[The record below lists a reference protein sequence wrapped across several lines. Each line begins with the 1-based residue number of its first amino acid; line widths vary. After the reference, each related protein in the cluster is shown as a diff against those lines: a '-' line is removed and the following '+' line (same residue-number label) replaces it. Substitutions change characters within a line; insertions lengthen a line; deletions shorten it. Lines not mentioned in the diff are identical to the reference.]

1 MTSSNVWKCRVPF
14 GCEMNSSGNT
24 SNHRFQIMLA
34 IFFLGAG
41 CLHFV
46 FPASYMKIMPPWLP
60 WHFAL
65 VMLSGVLEMAGGLG
79 VLFQFTRRFAGYG
92 LILLALAVLPA
103 NVQMLL
109 NAHAAGDALGWQALL
124 LMRLPLQL
132 LLIFWIWRATQP
144 KQNEVIGGR

>member
-1 MTSSNVWKCRVPF
+1 MLNAMQGKRS
-14 GCEMNSSGNT
+14 
-24 SNHRFQIMLA
+24 QILLA
-34 IFFLGAG
+34 GFFVVAG

-46 FPASYMKIMPPWLP
+46 FQASYMKIMPPWLP
-60 WHFAL
+60 WHFVL
-65 VMLSGVLEMAGGLG
+65 VMISGMFEIAGGLG
-79 VLFQFTRRFAGYG
+79 VLFQCTRRCAGYG
-92 LILLALAVLPA
+92 LILLSLAVLPA
-103 NVQMLL
+103 NLQMLL

>member
-1 MTSSNVWKCRVPF
+1 MQGKRSQVL
-14 GCEMNSSGNT
+14 
-24 SNHRFQIMLA
+24 LA
-34 IFFLGAG
+34 IFFILAG

-65 VMLSGVLEMAGGLG
+65 VMMSGMFEMAGGLG
-79 VLFQFTRRFAGYG
+79 VLFHFTRRFAGYG
-92 LILLALAVLPA
+92 LILLSLAVLPA
-103 NVQMLL
+103 NLQMLL
-109 NAHAAGDALGWQALL
+109 NARVAGDALAWQALL

-144 KQNEVIGGR
+144 KQNEMIAWR